1 MKLLIKKSNTKPI
14 KYLEKIKNR
23 RRLTTFLRVRIAPHG
38 YARVV
43 LNRPL
48 SMRFAAK
55 RDPTPQAAR
64 GSPAAFSRYADLLHV
79 AISAGTRA
87 QATDQAAI
95 E

>member
-1 MKLLIKKSNTKPI
+1 
-14 KYLEKIKNR
+14 
-23 RRLTTFLRVRIAPHG
+23 
-38 YARVV
+38 
-43 LNRPL
+43 
-48 SMRFAAK
+48 MRFAAK